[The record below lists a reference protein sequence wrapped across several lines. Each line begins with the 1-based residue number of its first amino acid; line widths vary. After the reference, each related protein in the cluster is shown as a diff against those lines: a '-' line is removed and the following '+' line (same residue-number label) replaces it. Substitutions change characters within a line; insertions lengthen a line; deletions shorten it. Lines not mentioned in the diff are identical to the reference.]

1 MFEEKKVIHT
11 KRLLMRKPLIEDIDQ
26 FYSILKEEAVGK
38 WLAKSRGM
46 SKGEAKDYIIQLI
59 SHWEQYDFGVW
70 LLVNRNTGEL
80 LGHCGLRKIDET
92 GEIEIMYLLDPEHW
106 RNGYALEAAEAS
118 IKYAIETLNVT
129 RIIARVK
136 VANESSKKLLR
147 KLGFIYTHEVDHSGR
162 LLSYF
167 ELHTSSKEF

>member
-11 KRLLMRKPLIEDIDQ
+11 KRLFMRKPLIEDVEQ
-26 FYSILKEEAVGK
+26 FYSILKEEVVGK

-92 GEIEIMYLLDPEHW
+92 GEIEIMYLLDPEYW
-106 RNGYALEAAEAS
+106 GNGYASEAAKAS
-118 IKYAIETLNVT
+118 IQYAKEMMNVK

-136 VANESSKKLLR
+136 VENENSKKLLR
-147 KLGFIYTHEVDHSGR
+147 NLGFTYTHDVDHSSR

-167 ELHTSSKEF
+167 ELQTSLDKL